1 MWRLHQGDQQSG
13 SNRTDIGNPAEQ
25 LRRAMLA
32 ALRQKIAPC
41 FLAQLLQP
49 IQLLIEQLG
58 PAPNAWFSDL
68 AQPFLAMTRCVNRGT
83 TAGNTP
89 ASVQLFYP
97 VHDAREILADRQ
109 VTAAQLLQRS
119 ESGLAMIDR
128 RQKSYKR
135 ECQETFFSDRLRRRM
150 LSCIQP
156 PAPSNAHVQRLIVLD
171 LAEQQRG
178 IGFRFPAVSCL

>member
-1 MWRLHQGDQQSG
+1 MIVVLVETAERHRPLGALQLTLHVVVFRTAVRFQSQATVRPQLPLGAKSMRRLHQRDQQS
-13 SNRTDIGNPAEQ
+13 SPNRTDIGNPAEQ

-58 PAPNAWFSDL
+58 PAPNAWFRDL
-68 AQPFLAMTRCVNRGT
+68 AQPFRTMTRCIDRGA

-89 ASVQLFYP
+89 ASVQRFYP
-97 VHDAREILADRQ
+97 VHGAREILADRQ

-128 RQKSYKR
+128 
-135 ECQETFFSDRLRRRM
+135 
-150 LSCIQP
+150 
-156 PAPSNAHVQRLIVLD
+156 
-171 LAEQQRG
+171 
-178 IGFRFPAVSCL
+178 